1 MNELQLLTARPDC
14 SELPRAESGQV
25 KCERANVH
33 LRQKTDTSKLYN
45 FVFITKNKIMKK
57 FIVVLL
63 LMSAT
68 VCRAQQTITIPEQ
81 VKKIEVTGS
90 AEMEVVPDQ
99 VYIGITLQEYTD
111 KQKVKKTIDA
121 IQKEFLAM
129 CEKAGIGKDRI
140 EVQNMSG
147 FDQTSWWYRK
157 KKNEQPDLL
166 QSTTYIIKFGSPAEV
181 DKLVNLLDDHATS
194 NVFVSKTSHSNETE
208 YRKQLKTQALQN
220 AKAKAQYLLEG
231 VGEKVG
237 GLLYVKEIE
246 AGVAPMRMNMGFL
259 SNTRVEETSANEG
272 VNFKKIKYRYEIEAH
287 FAIQ

>member
-1 MNELQLLTARPDC
+1 
-14 SELPRAESGQV
+14 
-25 KCERANVH
+25 
-33 LRQKTDTSKLYN
+33 
-45 FVFITKNKIMKK
+45 
-57 FIVVLL
+57 
-63 LMSAT
+63 MSAT